1 MAAPMLK
8 VLDVFVG
15 SETGLLKGINVSKAE
30 WLNLHDTESVDKSK
44 EIVSLCWKDETET
57 DVCIG
62 SKNRTVTIWHSA
74 TRTFS
79 DSLILGTEESKLRG
93 VRLLNGDYVSCV
105 DTGLVR
111 LWKDGEVESEIN
123 AGKDVFTFEQNP
135 TERNIFAT
143 GGKEN
148 ELKIWDIELTENP
161 KFTAKNV
168 RNDWLNL
175 RVPVWVTC
183 ARFLP
188 KSEKIFTATGHHQ
201 VRMYDL
207 KAQRRP
213 VLDMSFDEYPITAL
227 SLCPKNENEVVVGNT
242 VGKLAV
248 LDIRKGRPVQVFR
261 GLAGAI
267 RAVQHH
273 PTLPVIV
280 SCGLDRYLHIHSMDD
295 KSQQKIYL
303 KSRLSALLLKS
314 SWDGN
319 DVDNEEEVV
328 VKTEVVSD
336 EDGNDDEIWGNMEVV
351 QTKTK
356 REDVKNSNNKKKIK
370 RKQTGEESGEFDK
383 QSKSKNVKNKKR
395 KTGIKA

>member
-1 MAAPMLK
+1 MLK
-8 VLDVFVG
+8 MLDVFVG

-30 WLNLHDTESVDKSK
+30 WSNLHDTESVDKSK

-62 SKNRTVTIWHSA
+62 SKNRTVTVWNSA
-74 TRTFS
+74 TLTFS
-79 DSLILGTEESKLRG
+79 DSFTLGTEDSKLRG
-93 VRLLNGDYVSCV
+93 VRLLNSDYVSCV

-111 LWKDGEVESEIN
+111 LWKDGEVETEIN

-135 TERNIFAT
+135 SERNLFAT

-201 VRMYDL
+201 VRMYDM

-213 VLDMSFDEYPITAL
+213 VLDLSFDEYPITAL

-248 LDIRKGRPVQVFR
+248 LDVRKGRPVQVFK

-267 RAVQHH
+267 RAVEHH

-280 SCGLDRYLHIHSMDD
+280 SCGLDRYLHIHSTDD

-303 KSRLSALLLKS
+303 KSRLSSLLLKS
-314 SWDGN
+314 SWDVGN
-319 DVDNEEEVV
+319 DGDNEEEVV

-336 EDGNDDEIWGNMEVV
+336 EDGNDDEIWGKMEVV

-356 REDVKNSNNKKKIK
+356 RTDNKKKIK
-370 RKQTGEESGEFDK
+370 RKQTPNESGEDNK
-383 QSKSKNVKNKKR
+383 ESKMKNVKNKKR
-395 KTGIKA
+395 KTAIKA

>member
-1 MAAPMLK
+1 MLK
-8 VLDVFVG
+8 MLDVFVG

-30 WLNLHDTESVDKSK
+30 WSNLHDTESVDKSK

-62 SKNRTVTIWHSA
+62 SKNRTVTVWNSA

-79 DSLILGTEESKLRG
+79 DSFTLGTEDSKLRG

-111 LWKDGEVESEIN
+111 LWKDGEVETEIN

-135 TERNIFAT
+135 SERNLFAT

-201 VRMYDL
+201 VRMYDM

-248 LDIRKGRPVQVFR
+248 LDVRKGRPVQVFK

-267 RAVQHH
+267 RAVEHH
-273 PTLPVIV
+273 STLPVIV
-280 SCGLDRYLHIHSMDD
+280 SCGLDRYLHIHSRDD

-303 KSRLSALLLKS
+303 KSRLSSLLLKS
-314 SWDGN
+314 SWDVGN
-319 DVDNEEEVV
+319 DGDNEEEVV

-336 EDGNDDEIWGNMEVV
+336 EDDDEIWGKMEVV

-356 REDVKNSNNKKKIK
+356 RTDVKDTDNKKKIK
-370 RKQTGEESGEFDK
+370 RKQTPNESGEDNNE
-383 QSKSKNVKNKKR
+383 SKMKNVKNKKR
-395 KTGIKA
+395 KTAIKA

>member
-1 MAAPMLK
+1 MLK
-8 VLDVFVG
+8 MLDVFVG

-30 WLNLHDTESVDKSK
+30 WSNLHDTESVDKSK

-62 SKNRTVTIWHSA
+62 SKNRTVTVWNSA

-79 DSLILGTEESKLRG
+79 DSFTLGTEDSKLRG
-93 VRLLNGDYVSCV
+93 VRLLNSDYVSCV

-111 LWKDGEVESEIN
+111 LWKDGEVETEIN

-135 TERNIFAT
+135 SERNLFAT

-201 VRMYDL
+201 VRMYDM

-213 VLDMSFDEYPITAL
+213 VLDLSFDEYPITAL

-248 LDIRKGRPVQVFR
+248 LDVRKGRPVQVFK

-267 RAVQHH
+267 RAVEHH
-273 PTLPVIV
+273 STLPVIV
-280 SCGLDRYLHIHSMDD
+280 SCGLDRYLHIHSRDD

-303 KSRLSALLLKS
+303 KSRLSSLLLKS
-314 SWDGN
+314 SWDVGN
-319 DVDNEEEVV
+319 DGDNKEEVV

-336 EDGNDDEIWGNMEVV
+336 EDDDEIWGKMEVV

-356 REDVKNSNNKKKIK
+356 RTDVKDTDNKKKIK
-370 RKQTGEESGEFDK
+370 RKQTPNESGEDNNE
-383 QSKSKNVKNKKR
+383 SKMKNVKNKKR
-395 KTGIKA
+395 KTAIKA